1 MAEIAGWFTTS
12 TGQHI
17 PYMKGQS
24 KAEAAQ
30 KYMSSKHGK
39 TVARL
44 SSKTY
49 TKKENLS
56 NLQKTAREQSWN
68 DFRNNIRN
76 KDIVNEMKSNGIK
89 SLDDMRKYWVSE
101 KMKDFTSKDIK
112 ELSKQDA
119 IKLVNDN
126 ISKNIMDGWFRN
138 ADSSYKT
145 QLETSI
151 LENKQLRNAGLN
163 IAYHNYK
170 EQTGSNISFNEFT
183 NKSITM
189 YRGEHGQKTLGKDV
203 FKAYTTDKKIAE
215 KFGDN
220 INQIKIKPKDTL
232 GSYQTT
238 GENEY
243 LIPINK
249 L

>member
-1 MAEIAGWFTTS
+1 
-12 TGQHI
+12 
-17 PYMKGQS
+17 
-24 KAEAAQ
+24 
-30 KYMSSKHGK
+30 
-39 TVARL
+39 
-44 SSKTY
+44 
-49 TKKENLS
+49 
-56 NLQKTAREQSWN
+56 
-68 DFRNNIRN
+68 
-76 KDIVNEMKSNGIK
+76 
-89 SLDDMRKYWVSE
+89 
-101 KMKDFTSKDIK
+101 MKDFTSKDIK

-215 KFGDN
+215 KFLND
-220 INQIKIKPKDTL
+220 IIK
-232 GSYQTT
+232 
-238 GENEY
+238 
-243 LIPINK
+243 
-249 L
+249 